1 MLEDLDIFLADFSQ
15 QAVLTIGSTLKS
27 IKVIFDEDYTPMD
40 LVGAEG
46 RSLTATCKSSDV
58 RGATHRS
65 LLQIG
70 SFTYKVESVRP
81 TMDGLFTELI
91 LKEHTGALPSMLPN
105 LTLQATF
112 NNPKKLL
119 LYAVI

>member
-1 MLEDLDIFLADFSQ
+1 MA
-15 QAVLTIGSTLKS
+15 IGSTLKS

-58 RGATHRS
+58 RGANHRS

-70 SFTYKVESVRP
+70 SLTYKVEGIHP
-81 TMDGLFTELI
+81 TMDGFTELI
-91 LKEHTGALPSMLPN
+91 LKEYAGTLPSTSSN
-105 LTLQATF
+105 LNLQTLF

-119 LYAVI
+119 LYAAI

>member
-58 RGATHRS
+58 RGASHRS

-70 SFTYKVESVRP
+70 SKNYKVESVQP
-81 TMDGLFTELI
+81 VMDGFTELV
-91 LKEHTGALPSMLPN
+91 LKEYTGTLPSMLPN
-105 LTLQATF
+105 LTLHATF